1 MKKDEELL
9 IALRKIIRSIDMH
22 SRKLNKDV
30 GLTGPQLMILQN
42 VGKNDGVMVRE
53 IAETINLSSATVTS
67 VLDRMEARGLVK
79 RVRSTIDKRKVGVYL
94 TDKGELALSTAPLPL
109 QENFTNKFNELEEW
123 EQSQMVATLQRLA
136 SMMNAQNV
144 DAAPVLEVGNLI
156 EP

>member
-9 IALRKIIRSIDMH
+9 IALRKIIRAIDMH

-53 IAETINLSSATVTS
+53 IADTINLSSATVTS

-109 QENFTNKFNELEEW
+109 QANFTNKFNELEEW